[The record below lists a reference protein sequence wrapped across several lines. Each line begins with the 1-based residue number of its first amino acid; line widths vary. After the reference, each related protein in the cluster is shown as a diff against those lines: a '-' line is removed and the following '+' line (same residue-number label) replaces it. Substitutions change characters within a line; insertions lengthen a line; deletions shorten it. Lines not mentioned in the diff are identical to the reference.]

1 MEGRSLEKQFN
12 NYSEYF
18 TFVPFC
24 IFAKYGLFVEKY
36 ASSSHV
42 DSLIKKI
49 FIGQLP
55 YVKHWPSL
63 LGCGKGHLPSES
75 LYHKI
80 QSTQTMNKWKYIVY

>member
-1 MEGRSLEKQFN
+1 MEGSGLEKQFN

-18 TFVPFC
+18 TFVPFR
-24 IFAKYGLFVEKY
+24 IFVKCGMFVEKY

-55 YVKHWPSL
+55 YVKHGPS
-63 LGCGKGHLPSES
+63 
-75 LYHKI
+75 
-80 QSTQTMNKWKYIVY
+80 